1 MQKIILSKQVIDMKF
16 KLEITPA
23 FEVSGKFIS
32 FEFETAKE
40 MLAAKNTCADLLLY
54 MQDKLKIMPDYSNSF
69 DMCECSEDGEWYD
82 YEEDEDFIKTTGE

>member
-1 MQKIILSKQVIDMKF
+1 MNKF

-23 FEVSGKFIS
+23 LEASDKFIC
-32 FEFETAKE
+32 FEFGTAQE
-40 MLAAKNTCADLLLY
+40 MLAAKKACADLLLF

-69 DMCECSEDGEWYD
+69 DMYECEDGEWYD